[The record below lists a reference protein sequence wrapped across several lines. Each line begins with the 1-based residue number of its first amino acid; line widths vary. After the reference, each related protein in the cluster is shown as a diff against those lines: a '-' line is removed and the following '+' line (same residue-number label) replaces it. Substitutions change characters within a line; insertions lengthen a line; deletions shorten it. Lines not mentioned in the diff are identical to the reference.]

1 VSLKSLSTESGPAQF
16 LALDLLWRVRRV
28 IYKLHT
34 LDEMVDIIDQVSG
47 ASDSY

>member
-1 VSLKSLSTESGPAQF
+1 
-16 LALDLLWRVRRV
+16 V